1 MYFGAKHTDWSFSG
15 HTDFIYLFINQSK
28 IFACASNRLLFSNCS
43 HKGISL
49 SLSLSFIIKLSH
61 GCLKIVLRICL
72 KTACRP
78 TGRPGGD
85 WMGPGGPSEHLKR
98 SSCTFAACD
107 RGGTCYWTRATRMP
121 RVQLQWM
128 GPTRG
133 GDRGSCWKRS
143 CASFHCGSKSKW
155 GKLLDRAPAG
165 DCKDKI
171 KITIQTETSNRV
183 TFWFGFF

>member
-1 MYFGAKHTDWSFSG
+1 MIRVLWCQTYWLKLFGSHWFYFDYFFFLT
-15 HTDFIYLFINQSK
+15 NQK
-28 IFACASNRLLFSNCS
+28 LLLVQQIAFCFLIAPTKES
-43 HKGISL
+43 ISL
-49 SLSLSFIIKLSH
+49 SQNIKLSY
-61 GCLKIVLRICL
+61 GCLKIVQRICL
-72 KTACRP
+72 KAACRP

-155 GKLLDRAPAG
+155 GKLLDRAQIRL
-165 DCKDKI
+165 K
-171 KITIQTETSNRV
+171 
-183 TFWFGFF
+183 